1 MSNEGETKKH
11 QLVPPLPLKSKR
23 IKINKS
29 RHTPSPL
36 NNE

>member
-1 MSNEGETKKH
+1 MKEKKKH
-11 QLVPPLPLKSKR
+11 QLVPPLPLKSKK
-23 IKINKS
+23 IKKKKRS